1 MKTLFGDQE
10 DRKIKIYRRDKNGR
24 FATDITSRIEKLE
37 KEAGYYKYKYEQER
51 RKNIA
56 ILELLKTN
64 NSKII
69 TLKTDN
75 KLTGRATA
83 NRGIIN
89 E

>member
-10 DRKIKIYRRDKNGR
+10 DRKIKIYRRDN
-24 FATDITSRIEKLE
+24 
-37 KEAGYYKYKYEQER
+37 KYKYEQER